1 MVYPKT
7 EIRSNSQLETQ
18 GLSATAAKKGVY
30 TEEKW
35 ENAPVKH
42 SMYEGQGNAD
52 II

>member
-18 GLSATAAKKGVY
+18 GIQATAAKKGVY
-30 TEEKW
+30 TEEKR

-42 SMYEGQGNAD
+42 SMHEGQGNAD
-52 II
+52 TI